1 MFLTK
6 AKPPHQT
13 RSSAFGTKKYLFSL
27 WCGGKDII
35 LDILF
40 PPLCLNCQKY
50 LQNKNK
56 FICDTCLAAI
66 KFNNTLFCP
75 VCRARL
81 ADNKRICHYD
91 SQYLLAAAGN
101 YDDLVLQNLIHHF
114 KYKSFKNLA
123 PILAEILI
131 KYLSN
136 LSLSMV
142 KSQKSVVVPVP
153 LHPRRERQRG
163 FNQAK
168 LIAGIVAK
176 KFNWDLFEGLKRI
189 KNNKPQVG
197 LRDSEARVKNMAG
210 CFEIQNPER
219 VKNKDILLVDDVFTS
234 GATMNEAVKIL
245 KANGAKRIIALV
257 IAKA

>member
-1 MFLTK
+1 MT
-6 AKPPHQT
+6 
-13 RSSAFGTKKYLFSL
+13 
-27 WCGGKDII
+27 
-35 LDILF
+35 
-40 PPLCLNCQKY
+40 
-50 LQNKNK
+50 
-56 FICDTCLAAI
+56 LAWQLI

-75 VCRARL
+75 ICRARL

-101 YDDLVLQNLIHHF
+101 YDDSILQNLIHYF

-123 PILAEILI
+123 PVLGEIVAEYIENCKLKI
-131 KYLSN
+131 EN
-136 LSLSMV
+136 F
-142 KSQKSVVVPVP
+142 VVVPIP

-168 LIAGIVAK
+168 LIAGIVAE
-176 KFNWDLFEGLKRI
+176 KFNWDLFEGLKRT

-197 LRDSEARVKNMAG
+197 LKDSGARVKNMAG
-210 CFEIQNPER
+210 CFEIQDPER

-234 GATMNEAVKIL
+234 GATMNEAVKVL
-245 KANGAKRIIALV
+245 KSNGAKRIIALV

>member
-1 MFLTK
+1 M
-6 AKPPHQT
+6 
-13 RSSAFGTKKYLFSL
+13 
-27 WCGGKDII
+27 
-35 LDILF
+35 
-40 PPLCLNCQKY
+40 
-50 LQNKNK
+50 
-56 FICDTCLAAI
+56 
-66 KFNNTLFCP
+66 
-75 VCRARL
+75 

-101 YDDLVLQNLIHHF
+101 YDDLVLQNLIHYF

-123 PILAEILI
+123 PILGEILI

-168 LIAGIVAK
+168 LIAEIVAK
-176 KFNWDLFEGLKRI
+176 TFALELFVNMKRI
-189 KNNKPQVG
+189 KNNKPQAK
-197 LRDSEARVKNMAG
+197 LKDSEMRIKNMAG
-210 CFEIQNPER
+210 CFKIENPEQIR
-219 VKNKDILLVDDVFTS
+219 DKNILLVDDVFTS